1 MTNIDRIIN
10 LDLDGTIVDFYAVN
24 GWLTDLENENV
35 RPYAIAKPL
44 FDMTAL
50 ASILNKLQNKGYII
64 NIISWL
70 SKTGSKEFDKKV
82 TKTKKEWLNRHLS
95 NVKFNNIYIVP
106 YGTLKHTLSSGILFD
121 DEEKNRKEWNGTA
134 YNVDNILGILQ
145 NLD

>member
-1 MTNIDRIIN
+1 MTNINRTIN
-10 LDLDGTIVDFYAVN
+10 IDMDGTIANFYGVN

-70 SKTGSKEFDKKV
+70 SKTGSKDFDKAV
-82 TKTKKEWLNRHLS
+82 TKTKKEWLKRYLP
-95 NVKFNNIYIVP
+95 NVKFDNIYVVP
-106 YGTLKHTLSSGILFD
+106 YGTPKHNISNGILFD
-121 DEEKNRKEWNGTA
+121 DEKNNRDNWGAGA
-134 YNVDNILGILQ
+134 YDVDDILNILQSLE
-145 NLD
+145 